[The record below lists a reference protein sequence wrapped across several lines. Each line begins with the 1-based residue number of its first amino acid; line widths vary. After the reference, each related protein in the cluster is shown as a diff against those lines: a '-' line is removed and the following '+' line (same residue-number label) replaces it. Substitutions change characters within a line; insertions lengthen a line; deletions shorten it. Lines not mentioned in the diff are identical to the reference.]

1 MRPVQPM
8 IPAIPAVPPEASG
21 QTIGKRAEGTG
32 AGSTPVMATNTPT
45 QGELE

>member
-1 MRPVQPM
+1 M

-32 AGSTPVMATNTPT
+32 AGSTPAMATNTPT